1 MHSPHRRWAGAS
13 LALAILFGAEAAVCG
28 TIRDDKVNDPFYTSN
43 TANPSVGLINY
54 TQVDFCSGVLVA
66 QDWVLTAAHTLT
78 NDGTFTSFTPGDG
91 NTYPIDKARGFVLE
105 PTGGDLALF
114 HILP

>member
-1 MHSPHRRWAGAS
+1 MHSARRRWAGAS
-13 LALAILFGAEAAVCG
+13 LALVIFFGAEAAMSG

-66 QDWVLTAAHTLT
+66 QDWVLTARHTL
-78 NDGTFTSFTPGDG
+78 NDPSFTSFTSGDN
-91 NTYPIDKARGFVLE
+91 NTYPIDKARGIVLE
-105 PTGGDLALF
+105 PTGEDLALF
-114 HILP
+114 